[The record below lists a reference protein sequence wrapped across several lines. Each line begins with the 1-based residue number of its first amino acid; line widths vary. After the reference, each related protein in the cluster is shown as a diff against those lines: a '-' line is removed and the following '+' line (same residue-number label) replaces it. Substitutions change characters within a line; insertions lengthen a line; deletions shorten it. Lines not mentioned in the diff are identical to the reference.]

1 MTMNKLNTSIF
12 LASALLVSI
21 GVASANALP
30 EQTKATVQGVLT
42 GPMVQVPLKD
52 PMIKKAVEL
61 LKKDKPAQ
69 PQDKQKKQNKPDSPI
84 GRRMLI
90 LGGPE
95 VVPM

>member
-12 LASALLVSI
+12 LANALLLSI
-21 GVASANALP
+21 GVAAANAVP
-30 EQTKATVQGVLT
+30 EQTKPTVQGVLT

-69 PQDKQKKQNKPDSPI
+69 PQKKLNKPDSPI

-95 VVPM
+95 IIPM